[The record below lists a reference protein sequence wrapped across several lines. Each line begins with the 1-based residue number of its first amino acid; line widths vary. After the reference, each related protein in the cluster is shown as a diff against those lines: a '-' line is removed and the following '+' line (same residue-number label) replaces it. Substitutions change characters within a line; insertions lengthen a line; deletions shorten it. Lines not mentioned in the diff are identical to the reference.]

1 MKMNV
6 VTLLSRFPK
15 NQLSQVIGKI
25 VETKLPGPF
34 AQASIRAFAKRYRIN
49 LAEAEKPVDQYAT
62 ISDLFTRRLKPGAR
76 PIVGPLVHP
85 CDAVISESGISQDGI
100 LIQAKG
106 LTYSLETLLAD
117 WELAER
123 FKNGLYATYYLCPT
137 DYHRVHAPVAGQVAR
152 AIYIPGTLWPVNT
165 WSVQRVRNLFSINER
180 LVTLIETSEFGSVAV
195 IMVGATNVG
204 KMSVAYDRTLVTNRP
219 GSTGTTPTVKRY
231 EPSPRLDVGTELG
244 IFHMGS
250 TVILLFEPGRVR
262 VDPLQMRGP
271 TRVGQALPGLKA

>member
-1 MKMNV
+1 MKMNM

-15 NQLSQVIGKI
+15 NQLSQVVGKL
-25 VETKLPGPF
+25 VEARLPGPF
-34 AQASIRAFAKRYRIN
+34 AQASIRAFAKRYKIN
-49 LAEAEKPVDQYAT
+49 LAEAEKPIEQYAT
-62 ISDLFTRRLKPGAR
+62 IADLFTRRLKAGAR
-76 PIVGPLVHP
+76 PIQGALVHP
-85 CDAVISESGISQDGI
+85 CDAVISESGFSQDGV

-117 WELAER
+117 WDLAER

-180 LVTLIETSEFGSVAV
+180 LVTLIETSEFGLVAV
-195 IMVGATNVG
+195 VMVGATNVG
-204 KMSVAYDRTLVTNRP
+204 KMSVAYDKTLLTNRP
-219 GSTGTTPTVKRY
+219 GSNGTAPMIKRY
-231 EPSPRLDVGTELG
+231 EPRPALDVGAELG

-250 TVILLFEPGRVR
+250 TVILLFEPGRVK
-262 VDPLQMRGP
+262 VDPAQMQGP
-271 TRVGQALPGLKA
+271 TRVGQSLPGTNA